1 MANERM
7 NERINKLHDKRE
19 EIFKRGMNYW
29 YDELM
34 N

>member
-1 MANERM
+1 MKESM
-7 NERINKLHDKRE
+7 KKSKLHDKRE

>member
-1 MANERM
+1 M
-7 NERINKLHDKRE
+7 NERVNEKSKLHDKRE

-29 YDELM
+29 NDELM